1 MSINRTQSRIHQAS
15 SSAQSGFT
23 LIEVLVSIAI
33 FASLSLSAYMVLNQI
48 QRSNQL
54 SLIKTDRLKQLQRA
68 MIIIDNDF
76 RQIAL
81 RQFRTDGEEASDKII
96 VWGNGL
102 LQSDSNAVLFTRL
115 GWQNPQQMLPRG
127 EITKV
132 GYRIV
137 EHQLERIWWRYPDT
151 PVGQDALVTPL
162 LSDVDD
168 FTLRFYNQGS
178 WSNDWDKP
186 LSLPEAVSITFTLQ
200 DYGRIERVYLTA
212 GDSLDIVT
220 NSNGNGSNKQDN
232 DTNE

>member
-1 MSINRTQSRIHQAS
+1 MSINKPLSRIRQS
-15 SSAQSGFT
+15 SPFAQGGFT
-23 LIEVLVSIAI
+23 LIEVLVAIAI

-68 MIIIDNDF
+68 IIIIDNDF

-81 RQFRTDGEEASDKII
+81 RQFRTDGEEASDKLI
-96 VWGNGL
+96 VWGDGL
-102 LQSDSNAVLFTRL
+102 LQSDSNAVFFTRL
-115 GWQNPQQMLPRG
+115 GWQNPQKMFPRG
-127 EITKV
+127 EIAKV

-168 FTLRFYNQGS
+168 FTLRFYNQGN
-178 WSNDWDKP
+178 WSNDWDEL

-212 GDSLDIVT
+212 GASLDITT
-220 NSNGNGSNKQDN
+220 NTNENGSNKEDS
-232 DTNE
+232 DTDE

>member
-1 MSINRTQSRIHQAS
+1 MLINRPLSRVRQST
-15 SSAQSGFT
+15 SSAQGGFT
-23 LIEVLVSIAI
+23 LIEVLVAIAI

-81 RQFRTDGEEASDKII
+81 RQFRTDGEEASDKLI

-102 LQSDSNAVLFTRL
+102 LQSDNNAVLFTRL
-115 GWQNPQQMLPRG
+115 GWQNPQQMFPRG
-127 EITKV
+127 EVAKV

-151 PVGQDALVTPL
+151 PVGQDPLVTPL
-162 LSDVDD
+162 LNDVDD

-178 WSNDWDKP
+178 WSNDWDEP
-186 LSLPEAVSITFTLQ
+186 LTLPEAVSITFTLQ

-212 GDSLDIVT
+212 GDRLYIATDT
-220 NSNGNGSNKQDN
+220 NENGSN
-232 DTNE
+232 TNE